1 MEYII
6 QRAFKMRCLVR
17 IRGSR
22 KIAIRKIFDMFMAGY
37 TLDEIGNEVN
47 MPQKTVDDHLKVLA
61 NIDKCPKSLKLSAQF
76 QDPDFNPPLYNLW
89 SYGKMKNG

>member
-1 MEYII
+1 
-6 QRAFKMRCLVR
+6 MRCLVR

-47 MPQKTVDDHLKVLA
+47 
-61 NIDKCPKSLKLSAQF
+61 LSA
-76 QDPDFNPPLYNLW
+76 DGVGLITKEY
-89 SYGKMKNG
+89 

>member
-47 MPQKTVDDHLKVLA
+47 
-61 NIDKCPKSLKLSAQF
+61 LSA
-76 QDPDFNPPLYNLW
+76 DGVGLITKEY
-89 SYGKMKNG
+89 